1 MIELSNGRRFARTAR
16 ELVETLFQPGGTA
29 CGIWRPNQGGVLLSR
44 PNGEPSAQVVRN
56 RHGDAPFLVSVARD
70 GRRLRYLHAMT
81 QQDQDWIAPGLS
93 YSEQRALAAE
103 IIRKAEEVP
112 LPDCRRAWARAKLQ
126 RCARLAR
133 ECSRDYRRTLDGRYL
148 RIKREAINDARQW
161 RAMLYG
167 AQPEAGQ

>member
-1 MIELSNGRRFARTAR
+1 MIELPNGRRFARSGDEMLESLFVPGRTADG
-16 ELVETLFQPGGTA
+16 L
-29 CGIWRPNQGGVLLSR
+29 WRPNEGGVLLSR
-44 PNGEPSAQVVRN
+44 PSTAPAVQVVMN
-56 RHGDAPFLVSVARD
+56 RHGDAPFLVSARRD
-70 GRRLRYLHAMT
+70 GRRLRYWYAMT
-81 QQDQDWIAPGLS
+81 QEDQDWIAPGLS

-103 IIRKAEEVP
+103 IIKKTEEVP

-148 RIKREAINDARQW
+148 RIKREAMSDARQW